1 MVRKAHMA
9 IFVVFKVSHPHQMHA
24 AIARAFPFDH
34 SDLGDNEWLISA
46 RGTAQEVSNKL
57 GLTPG
62 NDLGSAIVF
71 SMQSYYGRASTNVWD
86 WIKTK
91 AEETNG

>member
-1 MVRKAHMA
+1 MA
-9 IFVVFKVSHPHQMHA
+9 IFVVFKVSDPGKMHSA
-24 AIARAFPFDH
+24 VTSVFPLDH
-34 SDLGDNEWLISA
+34 LELGDNEWLISA
-46 RGTAQEVSNKL
+46 RGTAQEVSNRL